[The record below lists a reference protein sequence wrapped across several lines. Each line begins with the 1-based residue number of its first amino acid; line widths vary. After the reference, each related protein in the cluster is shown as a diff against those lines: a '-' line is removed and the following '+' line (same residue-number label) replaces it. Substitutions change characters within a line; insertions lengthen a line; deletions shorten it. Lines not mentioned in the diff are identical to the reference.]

1 MCTEYIGQLESEIAS
16 RTNEA
21 HELRLQNRTLYEENA
36 RLTDLAHMLLSSPHF
51 SSFMDEM
58 SVNGMPQ
65 PQATQQQSQQ
75 GQQQQQQQQQSS
87 QQQTPQ
93 PPQPQPTVS
102 QPSMQTS
109 VPKDANPNQTSQEF
123 QMQQNPQAG
132 MVMVPNQGVD
142 MSTMGLSNGGWNS
155 GIDINYANTPV
166 FAVTEVPQGPA
177 IDTDILSGK
186 SSSCI
191 LPEPTKS
198 EIPALERPP
207 MAEGAKQE
215 STGVE
220 NPEVEFDESDPA
232 FALFASESPSTSPSQ
247 ENVDESFEGIQSEK
261 TSPAFEL
268 VVQSEAKAN
277 EHRFSQLC
285 LSMEAEFE
293 RVSMVTSHLL

>member
-1 MCTEYIGQLESEIAS
+1 
-16 RTNEA
+16 
-21 HELRLQNRTLYEENA
+21 
-36 RLTDLAHMLLSSPHF
+36 MLLSSPHF

-75 GQQQQQQQQQSS
+75 PQQQQQQQSS

-93 PPQPQPTVS
+93 PPQPQPTMS
-102 QPSMQTS
+102 QPPMQTN

-166 FAVTEVPQGPA
+166 FAVTEVPEGPA

-186 SSSCI
+186 SSSFV
-191 LPEPTKS
+191 LPEPTKN
-198 EIPALERPP
+198 EVPTLERPQF
-207 MAEGAKQE
+207 AETEFTA
-215 STGVE
+215 TGVE
-220 NPEVEFDESDPA
+220 NPEVEIDESDPA

-247 ENVDESFEGIQSEK
+247 ENVDESFEGIQTEK
-261 TSPAFEL
+261 AAPAYEL
-268 VVQSEAKAN
+268 VVQSEAKTN

-285 LSMEAEFE
+285 LSMEAEFQ

>member
-1 MCTEYIGQLESEIAS
+1 MCAEYIGQLESEIAS

-21 HELRLQNRTLYEENA
+21 HDLRLQNRTLYEENA

-166 FAVTEVPQGPA
+166 FAVTEVPEGPA

-186 SSSCI
+186 SSSFV
-191 LPEPTKS
+191 LPEPTKN
-198 EIPALERPP
+198 EVPTLERPQF
-207 MAEGAKQE
+207 AETEFTA
-215 STGVE
+215 TGVE
-220 NPEVEFDESDPA
+220 NPEVEIDESDPA
-232 FALFASESPSTSPSQ
+232 FALFASESPSTSPSR
-247 ENVDESFEGIQSEK
+247 ENVDESFEGIQTEK
-261 TSPAFEL
+261 TAPAYEL

-285 LSMEAEFE
+285 LSMEAEFQ

>member
-1 MCTEYIGQLESEIAS
+1 MCAEYIGQLESEIAS

-21 HELRLQNRTLYEENA
+21 HDLRLQNRTLYEENA

-51 SSFMDEM
+51 SNFMDEM

-75 GQQQQQQQQQSS
+75 SQQQQSS

-93 PPQPQPTVS
+93 PPQPQPTMS
-102 QPSMQTS
+102 QPPMQTN

-166 FAVTEVPQGPA
+166 FAVTEVPEGPA

-186 SSSCI
+186 SSSFV
-191 LPEPTKS
+191 LPEPTKN
-198 EIPALERPP
+198 EVPTLERPQF
-207 MAEGAKQE
+207 AETEFTA
-215 STGVE
+215 TGVE
-220 NPEVEFDESDPA
+220 NPEVEIDESDPA
-232 FALFASESPSTSPSQ
+232 FALFASESPSTSPSR
-247 ENVDESFEGIQSEK
+247 ENVDESFEGIQTEK
-261 TSPAFEL
+261 TAPAYEL

-285 LSMEAEFE
+285 LSMEAEFQ

>member
-21 HELRLQNRTLYEENA
+21 HDLRLQNRTLYEENA

-75 GQQQQQQQQQSS
+75 PQQQQQSS

-93 PPQPQPTVS
+93 PPQPQPTMS
-102 QPSMQTS
+102 QPPMQTN

-166 FAVTEVPQGPA
+166 FAVTEVPEGPA
-177 IDTDILSGK
+177 IDIDILSGK
-186 SSSCI
+186 SSSFV
-191 LPEPTKS
+191 LPEPIKNEVPT
-198 EIPALERPP
+198 LERPQF
-207 MAEGAKQE
+207 AETEFTA
-215 STGVE
+215 TGVE
-220 NPEVEFDESDPA
+220 NPEVEIDESDPA

-247 ENVDESFEGIQSEK
+247 ENVDESFEGIQTEK
-261 TSPAFEL
+261 TAPAFEL
-268 VVQSEAKAN
+268 VVQSEAKTN

-285 LSMEAEFE
+285 LSMEAEFQ

>member
-21 HELRLQNRTLYEENA
+21 HDLRLQNRTLYEENA

-65 PQATQQQSQQ
+65 PQATQQQP
-75 GQQQQQQQQQSS
+75 QQQQQQQSS

-93 PPQPQPTVS
+93 PPQPQPAMS
-102 QPSMQTS
+102 QPSMQAN
-109 VPKDANPNQTSQEF
+109 VPKDANPNPTSQEF

-166 FAVTEVPQGPA
+166 FAVTEVPEGPA
-177 IDTDILSGK
+177 IDTDVLSGK
-186 SSSCI
+186 SSSFI
-191 LPEPTKS
+191 LPESTKNEVPT
-198 EIPALERPP
+198 LERPSF
-207 MAEGAKQE
+207 AEEQ
-215 STGVE
+215 STTTGVE
-220 NPEVEFDESDPA
+220 NPEIELDESDPA
-232 FALFASESPSTSPSQ
+232 FALFASQPSTSPSQ
-247 ENVDESFEGIQSEK
+247 EIADESFEGIQSEK
-261 TSPAFEL
+261 TTPAFEL
-268 VVQSEAKAN
+268 VVQSEVKAN

-285 LSMEAEFE
+285 LSMEAEFQ
-293 RVSMVTSHLL
+293 RVSIVTSHLL